1 MIRGTGVLEAEAIL
15 EIEGLWKYYGDAL
28 AVAGLN
34 LRVLRGEVHGLLGPN
49 GAGKTTTVKCIV
61 GLLKPDRGTIQ
72 VGGRRV
78 GSDPGYK
85 ALIGYLPEEPSL
97 PDYLTPEE
105 LLSYVARIR
114 GVEAAAQAVER
125 LLKLFGLWELRGE
138 LIAGLSRGLRQRLAL
153 AAAFIHDPELIILD
167 EPFLGLDPEGQRLVK
182 KLVKDLAKRG
192 GAALISTHMLDT
204 AERFCDSAT
213 IIHQGRDVAR
223 GSIEELKKMAGLE
236 GSAPLEEAFLRIVG
250 GSEK

>member
-1 MIRGTGVLEAEAIL
+1 VLEAEAIL

>member
-1 MIRGTGVLEAEAIL
+1 MLEAEAIL